1 MGCIKNISFKLV
13 LLLLLLA
20 SPHVSAQLFTEAP
33 ADKQEGT
40 AEIPEDSLGRRT
52 PRGTVSGF
60 FDAVGKQ
67 NYDRASRYLKLK
79 RSQQKE
85 KERIRIVKVF
95 QRLLDQ
101 GGNIMP
107 YTWLSNKTTGRLDD
121 DIAQELDLVGTVKFE
136 DKEIELFVENTATG
150 NAPPLWHFSQETV
163 KSIASLTI
171 EEELLLDRILPQG
184 LKERML
190 AGVPLGHWIA
200 VVLLVVFAYLLSWA
214 LIASLSLILR
224 AIWKKARTKP
234 TRSLVEAFELPFR
247 LYLAVWI
254 FISLTQEI
262 GISIIV
268 RQRFSGI
275 TVTIG
280 IIAILIL
287 LWRLADLIS
296 TLSKD
301 RMSRSGRVSAISVIL
316 FLRRTAKVAL
326 IFLGAIAVLSAI
338 GVDVT
343 TWFAALGI
351 GGLALALG
359 AQKTIENFVGSVT
372 LITDQPIRVGD
383 FCKIG
388 DVSGTVE
395 QIGVRSSKIRTGERT
410 VITIPNGDLS
420 ASRIENFAHRDRFL
434 FSPTLELRLETTPDQ
449 IRYLLVELR
458 ALLYSHPM
466 VNPDPAKVRFTGFG
480 TSSLKLEFWAYI
492 DAPGYDQF
500 QEAQEDILLRIMD
513 IIESSGTALAVPAQ
527 TVYMARDK
535 GKSEEKTA
543 AAEDKVRKWKKNNE
557 LQLPVFDI
565 DKINE
570 IKNTIK
576 YPPEGSVSRNKE
588 DGTSEIPAENKL

>member
-1 MGCIKNISFKLV
+1 MGCIKNISSKLV

-60 FDAVGKQ
+60 FEAVGKQ

-85 KERIRIVKVF
+85 KERRRIVKVF

-121 DIAQELDLVGTVKFE
+121 DIAQELDLVGTVKFQ

-150 NAPPLWHFSQETV
+150 SAPPLWQFSQETV

-200 VVLLVVFAYLLSWA
+200 VVLLVVFTYLLSWA

-480 TSSLKLEFWAYI
+480 TASLKLEFWAYI

-535 GKSEEKTA
+535 GTSEEKTA